1 VKPFVVAPSRVDDP
15 FHFFAHLRTIARGRA
30 ILESLGPFDAS
41 TARYSVVGALPVQ
54 ELRHEGSRAWLV
66 DDGDRRRVEVDWL
79 RVLDD
84 WCPVGPLGA
93 PDPVQTGAIG
103 YVGYDANPAR
113 ETRTSRHVN
122 EPSVPAVRL
131 VRYGAVLVFDRA
143 TARAT
148 WAYEPALEDE
158 VAALERRWDAWR
170 DREPPAAPFR
180 VHGDLRPDIS
190 LDELM
195 ERVARTVEYI
205 RAGDIF
211 QANITARFSAG
222 YDGDLFGA
230 YAGMR
235 ETTPNPFFAYLDFDP
250 PLLSTSPERF
260 FQVAGGHA
268 HSRPIKGTAPI
279 EVDGVDQRAPLLARP
294 KDRAENVMIVDVVRN
309 DLGRVC
315 RRGSV
320 QVDSLCEAKRFNH
333 LYHLESTVS
342 GELEDGVS
350 ASRILGA
357 LFPPASIT
365 GAPKLRAIEVIDEL
379 EPVRRGPYCGAI
391 GFFGSDGWI
400 DTSVAIRVVYASAG
414 RIYAHAGGGIVVDSL
429 PETERGEL
437 LLKLEALRRPL
448 DAFNVLA
455 EPRAAIDAVD
465 DRLLALL
472 AERFA
477 IVSEIAELKR
487 KHGIPTLQPSRVE
500 AMKTARERQAA
511 ELGTIPSGLVGELF
525 DLLVR
530 YAMIVEADAWEDARE
545 GRARARSGHVGA
557 RLSGRGV
564 P

>member
-1 VKPFVVAPSRVDDP
+1 MKTFVVAPSSVDDP
-15 FHFFAHLRTIARGRA
+15 FHFFAHLRTIVRGGA

-41 TARYSVVGALPVQ
+41 TARYSVVGAVPVQ
-54 ELRHEGSRAWLV
+54 ELRHDGSRAWLLQN
-66 DDGDRRRVEVDWL
+66 GNGNHVEVDWL
-79 RVLDD
+79 SVLDD
-84 WCPVGPLGA
+84 WCPVGGRGTT
-93 PDPVQTGAIG
+93 DPVQTGAIG

-113 ETRTSRHVN
+113 ETRTSRHVA
-122 EPSVPAVRL
+122 EPNVPVVRF

-143 TARAT
+143 AGRAT
-148 WAYEPALEDE
+148 WAYAPALEGE
-158 VAALERRWDAWR
+158 VRALEKRWEAWR
-170 DREPPAAPFR
+170 HRERPAARFR
-180 VHGDLRPDIS
+180 AQGDLRPDIS

-195 ERVARTVEYI
+195 ERVARTIEYI
-205 RAGDIF
+205 QVGDIS

-230 YAGMR
+230 YVGMR

-260 FQVAGGHA
+260 LQVAGGHA
-268 HSRPIKGTAPI
+268 QSRPIKGTAPV
-279 EVDGVDQRAPLLARP
+279 EVDGVDQRHVLLARP

-320 QVDSLCEAKRFNH
+320 KVDSLCEAKRFNH

-350 ASRILGA
+350 ASRVLGA

-365 GAPKLRAIEVIDEL
+365 GAPKLRAIAVIDEL

-465 DRLLALL
+465 ARLLGLL

-487 KHGIPTLQPSRVE
+487 GHGIPTLQLSRVE
-500 AMKTARERQAA
+500 AMKAAREREAA
-511 ELGTIPSGLVGELF
+511 ELGTIPPGFVDELF

-530 YAMIVEADAWEDARE
+530 YAMTVEAGVCADGRQDAPEPAQ
-545 GRARARSGHVGA
+545 VT
-557 RLSGRGV
+557 
-564 P
+564 